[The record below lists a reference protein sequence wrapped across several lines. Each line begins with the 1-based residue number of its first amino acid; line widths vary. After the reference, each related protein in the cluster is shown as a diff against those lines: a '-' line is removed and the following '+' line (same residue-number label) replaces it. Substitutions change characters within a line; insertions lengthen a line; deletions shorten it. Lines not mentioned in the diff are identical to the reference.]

1 MIGRRQFLAAG
12 GSALALAAAGARA
25 AGKTK
30 GPPTRPNIVVIVVD
44 DMRFDE
50 YGAGG
55 HYMEIGR
62 ASCRERV

>member
-12 GSALALAAAGARA
+12 GSTVALAATGVRA
-25 AGKTK
+25 AGKTSSAA
-30 GPPTRPNIVVIVVD
+30 TRPNIVVIVVD

-55 HYMEIGR
+55 HP
-62 ASCRERV
+62 